1 MIQIQE
7 NLRELLD
14 EQFGYSNAQ
23 TLISELNDTEKSTF
37 DRQVKLAK
45 IVFKGNE
52 WFKSAEGQQQLEY
65 CGIVLTKEEF
75 MRDVFG
81 YGKSFF
87 YDMAKVG
94 RLSEETTIVREYKNE
109 CNQLENQNDKQA
121 VRSVKGLLKFAK
133 AVANGDDAEAEETS
147 TGTLMT
153 FSMKGDNFD
162 DGKGVSV
169 RISADGKLSISGDSG
184 KIPHGVMQSF
194 IDMARTIL
202 NA

>member
-94 RLSEETTIVREYKNE
+94 RLSEETTIVQEYKNE
-109 CNQLENQNDKQA
+109 CNQLENLNDKQA
-121 VRSVKGLLKFAK
+121 VRSVKGVLKFAK
-133 AVANGDDAEAEETS
+133 AVANGDDAEVEETS

-153 FSMKGDNFD
+153 FSAKAEALDSDKGASMRLTS
-162 DGKGVSV
+162 DGSVVGVTEQ
-169 RISADGKLSISGDSG
+169 SIQALEMLLA
-184 KIPHGVMQSF
+184 KAKEQ
-194 IDMARTIL
+194 L

>member
-94 RLSEETTIVREYKNE
+94 RLSEETTIVQEYKNE

-121 VRSVKGLLKFAK
+121 VRSVKGVLKFAK
-133 AVANGDDAEAEETS
+133 AVENGEDAEAEETS
-147 TGTLMT
+147 TDTLMT
-153 FSMKGDNFD
+153 FSAKAEALDSDKGASMRLTS
-162 DGKGVSV
+162 DGSVVGVTEQ
-169 RISADGKLSISGDSG
+169 SIQALEMLLT
-184 KIPHGVMQSF
+184 KAKEQ
-194 IDMARTIL
+194 L

>member
-1 MIQIQE
+1 MIQINE

-52 WFKSAEGQQQLEY
+52 WFKSDEGQQQLDY

-94 RLSEETTIVREYKNE
+94 KLAEETSIVSKYKRECTK
-109 CNQLENQNDKQA
+109 LENQNDKQA

-133 AVANGDDAEAEETS
+133 AVENGEDAEAES
-147 TGTLMT
+147 TPTNTLMT
-153 FSMKGDNFD
+153 FSAKAEALDSDKGASMRLTS
-162 DGKGVSV
+162 DGSVVGVTEQ
-169 RISADGKLSISGDSG
+169 SIQALEMLLA
-184 KIPHGVMQSF
+184 KAKEQ
-194 IDMARTIL
+194 L

>member
-94 RLSEETTIVREYKNE
+94 KLAEETAIVGKYKRE
-109 CNQLENQNDKQA
+109 CTQLENQNDKQA

-133 AVANGDDAEAEETS
+133 AVENGEDAEAEETS
-147 TGTLMT
+147 TDTLMT
-153 FSMKGDNFD
+153 FSAKAEALDSDKGASMRLTS
-162 DGKGVSV
+162 DGSVVGVTEQ
-169 RISADGKLSISGDSG
+169 SIQALEMLLT
-184 KIPHGVMQSF
+184 KAKEQ
-194 IDMARTIL
+194 L

>member
-1 MIQIQE
+1 MIQINE

-52 WFKSAEGQQQLEY
+52 WFKSDEGQQQLDY

-75 MRDVFG
+75 MKDVFG

-94 RLSEETTIVREYKNE
+94 KLAEETSIVSKYKRECTK
-109 CNQLENQNDKQA
+109 LENQNDKQA

-133 AVANGDDAEAEETS
+133 AVENGEDAEAES
-147 TGTLMT
+147 TPTNTLMT
-153 FSMKGDNFD
+153 FSAKAEALDSDKGASMRLTS
-162 DGKGVSV
+162 DGSVVGVTEQ
-169 RISADGKLSISGDSG
+169 SIQALEMLLA
-184 KIPHGVMQSF
+184 KAKEQ
-194 IDMARTIL
+194 L

>member
-1 MIQIQE
+1 MIQINE

-52 WFKSAEGQQQLEY
+52 WFKSDEGQQQLDY

-94 RLSEETTIVREYKNE
+94 KLAEETSIVGKYKRECTK
-109 CNQLENQNDKQA
+109 LENQNDKQA

-133 AVANGDDAEAEETS
+133 AVENGEDAEAES
-147 TGTLMT
+147 TPTNTLMT
-153 FSMKGDNFD
+153 FSAKAEALDSDKGASMRLTS
-162 DGKGVSV
+162 DGSVVGVTEQ
-169 RISADGKLSISGDSG
+169 SIQALEMLLA
-184 KIPHGVMQSF
+184 KAKEQ
-194 IDMARTIL
+194 L

>member
-75 MRDVFG
+75 MKDVFG

-94 RLSEETTIVREYKNE
+94 RLSEETTIVQEYKNE

-121 VRSVKGLLKFAK
+121 VRSVKGVLKFAK
-133 AVANGDDAEAEETS
+133 AVENGEDAEAEETS
-147 TGTLMT
+147 TDTLMT
-153 FSMKGDNFD
+153 FSAKAEALDSDKGASMRLTS
-162 DGKGVSV
+162 DGSVVGVTEQ
-169 RISADGKLSISGDSG
+169 SIQALEMLLT
-184 KIPHGVMQSF
+184 KAKEQ
-194 IDMARTIL
+194 L

>member
-1 MIQIQE
+1 MIQINE

-52 WFKSAEGQQQLEY
+52 WFKSDEGQQQLDY

-75 MRDVFG
+75 MKDVFG

-94 RLSEETTIVREYKNE
+94 KLAEETSIVGKYKRECTK
-109 CNQLENQNDKQA
+109 LENQNDKQA

-133 AVANGDDAEAEETS
+133 AVENGEDAEAES
-147 TGTLMT
+147 TPTNTLMT
-153 FSMKGDNFD
+153 FSAKAEALDSDKGASMRLTS
-162 DGKGVSV
+162 DGSVVGVTEQ
-169 RISADGKLSISGDSG
+169 SIQALEMLLA
-184 KIPHGVMQSF
+184 KAKEQ
-194 IDMARTIL
+194 L

>member
-94 RLSEETTIVREYKNE
+94 RLSEETTIVQEYKNE

-121 VRSVKGLLKFAK
+121 VRSVKGVLKFAK
-133 AVANGDDAEAEETS
+133 AVENGEDAEAEETS
-147 TGTLMT
+147 TDTLMT
-153 FSMKGDNFD
+153 FSAKAEALDSDKGASMRLTS
-162 DGKGVSV
+162 DGSVVGVTEQ
-169 RISADGKLSISGDSG
+169 SIQALEMLLA
-184 KIPHGVMQSF
+184 KAKEQ
-194 IDMARTIL
+194 L